1 MECLTSEAAVELEPS
16 SCVFRHVLLLSHLLA
31 LDTVLQVELPQARH
45 SDSLVSELAMK
56 EFSAI
61 FQRIPC
67 PLLQSL
73 VTCQEVDM
81 MLLQLGKLPGA
92 RCLSSRLHCISAY
105 MLHSVIGYAQSLCD
119 L

>member
-1 MECLTSEAAVELEPS
+1 MTSLPTVGLECPLRAL
-16 SCVFRHVLLLSHLLA
+16 RHMLLLSHLLA